1 MQPLSLFITK
11 NPSLVSIFNIKNL
24 LRKIYYHLIIFV
36 LKLKIKKLKNNSL
49 ILKEFL
55 DNAFNLKSHLIEF
68 FLMKESDLDEFL
80 ANAKMNL
87 ANSHPGE
94 SLNDVKDFYSEI
106 VGDLH
111 VADLAAWHITSKDYI
126 ANTLRLQQ
134 SFSRDLVLDFGG
146 GIGTHA
152 LANAMSSKVEHV
164 FFVDIN
170 ETNRNF
176 VKFRA
181 KELGVEKKLTFCKT
195 IKDAKTSKF
204 DTIVCLD
211 VLEHLADPGSQIE
224 IFREI
229 MDSNSIALF
238 NWYFYKG
245 DKNEYP
251 FHIDDMKIV
260 EKFFKILQSNFLEV
274 FHPILI
280 TARSYKKIK

>member
-1 MQPLSLFITK
+1 M
-11 NPSLVSIFNIKNL
+11 IFELRIKN
-24 LRKIYYHLIIFV
+24 
-36 LKLKIKKLKNNSL
+36 KKLKNHSF

-55 DNAFNLKSHLIEF
+55 DNAFNLKSHLMEYLSI
-68 FLMKESDLDEFL
+68 KECDLDGFL

-87 ANSHPGE
+87 ANSHPGDA
-94 SLNDVKDFYSEI
+94 LNDVSDFYTEI
-106 VGDLH
+106 VGDRH

-126 ANTLRLQQ
+126 ADTLKLQQ
-134 SFSRDLVLDFGG
+134 RFSRDLVLDFGG

-176 VKFRA
+176 VEYRA
-181 KELGVEKKLTFCKT
+181 KELGVEKKFTFCMT
-195 IKDAKTSKF
+195 IQDAQISKF
-204 DTIVCLD
+204 DTVVCLD
-211 VLEHLADPGSQIE
+211 VLEHLADLASQIE
-224 IFREI
+224 IFIEF
-229 MDSNSIALF
+229 MDANSIALF

-251 FHIDDMKIV
+251 FHIDDLQIV
-260 EKFFKILQSNFLEV
+260 EKFFNTLQSTFLEV

-280 TARSYKKIK
+280 TTRAYKKIR

>member
-1 MQPLSLFITK
+1 M
-11 NPSLVSIFNIKNL
+11 
-24 LRKIYYHLIIFV
+24 
-36 LKLKIKKLKNNSL
+36 KNNSF

-55 DNAFNLKSHLIEF
+55 DNAFNLKSHLIEY
-68 FLMKESDLDEFL
+68 LSIKECDLDGLL

-87 ANSHPGE
+87 ANSHPGDT
-94 SLNDVKDFYSEI
+94 LNDVSDFYSEI
-106 VGDLH
+106 VGDRH

-126 ANTLRLQQ
+126 ADTLKLQQ
-134 SFSRDLVLDFGG
+134 IFSRDLVLDFGG

-176 VKFRA
+176 VEYRA
-181 KELGVEKKLTFCKT
+181 KELGVEKKITFCKK
-195 IKDAKTSKF
+195 IKDAPISKF

-211 VLEHLADPGSQIE
+211 VLEHLANPASQIE
-224 IFREI
+224 TFNEF

-245 DKNEYP
+245 EKNEYP
-251 FHIDDMKIV
+251 FHIDDRQIV
-260 EKFFKILQSNFLEV
+260 EQFFKTLQSNFLEV

-280 TARSYKKIK
+280 TTRAYRKFR

>member
-1 MQPLSLFITK
+1 MK
-11 NPSLVSIFNIKNL
+11 NDNF
-24 LRKIYYHLIIFV
+24 
-36 LKLKIKKLKNNSL
+36 

-55 DNAFNLKSHLIEF
+55 DNAFNLKSHLMEF
-68 FLMKESDLDEFL
+68 LSIKESDLDGFL

-87 ANSHPGE
+87 ANLHPGDAL
-94 SLNDVKDFYSEI
+94 SDVSDFYTDI
-106 VGDLH
+106 VGDRH

-126 ANTLRLQQ
+126 ADTLKLQQ
-134 SFSRDLVLDFGG
+134 RFSSNLVLDFGG

-176 VKFRA
+176 VEYRA
-181 KELGVEKKLTFCKT
+181 KELGVEEKFTFCKT
-195 IKDAKTSKF
+195 IKDTRVSKF

-211 VLEHLADPGSQIE
+211 VLEHLADPASQIE
-224 IFREI
+224 IFTRL
-229 MDSNSIALF
+229 MDFNSIALF

-245 DKNEYP
+245 EKNEYP
-251 FHIDDMKIV
+251 FHIDDKKVV
-260 EKFFKILQSNFLEV
+260 ENFFKKLQSNFLEV

-280 TARSYKKIK
+280 TTRAYKKIR